1 MGTGALQHVPLAK
14 LFEAEAT
21 LCSGDFQECSA
32 ILDEAAK
39 IIAATSQR
47 FYQPELYRLRGEVF
61 SALRQNA
68 EAEEQYRLAIELAI
82 TQASRSWQLRASTS
96 LARLW
101 RGDEK
106 RGEAAALLVPLYDW
120 FSEGFETPDLLEAKA
135 LIEELE

>member
-1 MGTGALQHVPLAK
+1 MGSNPEEGLIALREGLSGFMGTGALQHVPLAK

-21 LCSGDFQECSA
+21 LCNGDFQECSA

-47 FYQPELYRLRGEVF
+47 FYQPELYRVRGEVF

-82 TQASRSWQLRASTS
+82 TQASRR
-96 LARLW
+96 
-101 RGDEK
+101 
-106 RGEAAALLVPLYDW
+106 
-120 FSEGFETPDLLEAKA
+120 
-135 LIEELE
+135 